1 MRKPWRCAGKVS
13 NDLKE
18 NTLTLFPM
26 KPSRRTFLKSAAALA
41 ACSALRAEAHPLHLP
56 IGLQLYSVR
65 NLLPKDFDGTLAQV
79 RSAGYTV
86 VEAAGYFNRSAKDFR
101 QSMDKAGLRCVSTH
115 HTLKQL
121 LTEFDEWSD
130 YARTLGLEYIVCS
143 SSGGMHRDPAATGAP
158 TLDDW
163 RWIAGQFNQVGEKVK
178 AAGMTFGV
186 HNHTPEFATIDGT
199 LVYDELLRLTDPKYV
214 VFEMDSGWVAASGH
228 DQVAY
233 LRRDPQRFPLMH
245 VKDMIKGPNGQMHAT
260 EMGRGDIH
268 YTPILRAATGLKY
281 YFIEQEEFDID
292 PIQALRI
299 DAQYMRKLNV

>member
-1 MRKPWRCAGKVS
+1 
-13 NDLKE
+13 
-18 NTLTLFPM
+18 LTEFSIQ
-26 KPSRRTFLKSAAALA
+26 PSRRTFLKSAAALA

-79 RSAGYTV
+79 HAAGYTV
-86 VEAAGYFNRSAKDFR
+86 VEAAGYFDRSAKDFR

-121 LTEFDEWSD
+121 TTEFDKWSD
-130 YARTLGLEYIVCS
+130 YARELGLEYIVCS
-143 SSGGMHRDPAATGAP
+143 SSIGLHNSAGGTP

-163 RWIAGQFNQVGEKVK
+163 HKVADDFNRVGEKVK
-178 AAGMTFGV
+178 SAGMTFGV
-186 HNHTPEFATIDGT
+186 HNHTPEFAVINGT

-214 VFEMDSGWVAASGH
+214 VFEMDAGWVFASGH
-228 DQVAY
+228 DPVKY
-233 LRRDPQRFPLMH
+233 LRQAPQRFPLMH
-245 VKDMIKGPNGQMHAT
+245 VKDMTKGANGQVHAT
-260 EMGRGDIH
+260 EMGRGDVH
-268 YTPILRAATGLKY
+268 YAPILRAATGLKY

-299 DAQYMRKLNV
+299 DAEYMRKLNI